1 MVKNS
6 KFLYTDGKDV
16 VVTQSILQTGNG
28 EYRLKG
34 ITNFSLDVLKPQ
46 RLLGFLLTMVGII
59 MTSNLYVDFFI
70 PVSFFDSVTRD
81 IKLLIGVVITLTGVG
96 LMSLMRKRYALR
108 IETAEGDKHVVV
120 SKSKQ
125 YIDQIISAIRRAKLS
140 TIEF

>member
-46 RLLGFLLTMVGII
+46 RLLGFLLILAGII
-59 MTSNLYVDFFI
+59 MTSNLYADFFI
-70 PVSFFDSVTRD
+70 PVSFFDSFTRD
-81 IKLLIGVVITLTGVG
+81 IKLFIGVVITLTGVG